1 MPNQESG
8 SSIRRAKMESGNGKC
23 IDLVSSDDDVSSS
36 DDEVVEVGVVEARR
50 VSSSSKVKCRV

>member
-1 MPNQESG
+1 
-8 SSIRRAKMESGNGKC
+8 MESGNGKC

-50 VSSSSKVKCRV
+50 VSSPSKVKCRGIEGEMKTAEAACN

>member
-1 MPNQESG
+1 
-8 SSIRRAKMESGNGKC
+8 MESGNGKC

-50 VSSSSKVKCRV
+50 VSSSSKVKCRGIN